1 MGERIKLV
9 RDASRAGRRPPPE
22 KPDVTLG
29 FIPLTDCAPIVVA
42 REKGFFSRHG
52 LNVQLSRE
60 ASWASI
66 RDKVA
71 LGVHDAAHMLAG
83 MPIASTLGVAGGAQV
98 EMMTALSL
106 DLNGNAITVSNEL
119 YRRMQAADPVAMAEK
134 PLSARA
140 LRQVLAEDR
149 AEGLAPMTFAMV
161 HPVSSHNYQLRYW
174 LAAAGIDPERD
185 LRLIVIP
192 PSRMGANL
200 RAGRIA
206 GYCVGEPW
214 NQAVVAEQLGVSL
227 ITGYEIWNN
236 APEKV
241 LGVTAQWAEQFPN
254 THRAMIRALVEAAAW
269 LDDPEHRSEAARL
282 ISAAHSIPDFNVF
295 HRYGAN
301 FPWRSHAIWFVTQ
314 MQRWGQVDRG
324 VDARE
329 LAAQVYRPDI
339 YREAVGALDL
349 RIPAIDEKTEGLHKV
364 PWTLDTPAGALAM
377 GADAFFDDKTFNPA
391 DPAGYLQ
398 SFPVRH
404 PAGRAAAFDQFIG

>member
-1 MGERIKLV
+1 
-9 RDASRAGRRPPPE
+9 
-22 KPDVTLG
+22 
-29 FIPLTDCAPIVVA
+29 
-42 REKGFFSRHG
+42 
-52 LNVQLSRE
+52 
-60 ASWASI
+60 
-66 RDKVA
+66 
-71 LGVHDAAHMLAG
+71 
-83 MPIASTLGVAGGAQV
+83 
-98 EMMTALSL
+98 
-106 DLNGNAITVSNEL
+106 
-119 YRRMQAADPVAMAEK
+119 MAER

-140 LRQVLAEDR
+140 LRQVIAEDR

-282 ISAAHSIPDFNVF
+282 ISAADYVDAPPAVIRRTLAGQFQYHPDIAAHSIPDFNVF

>member
-1 MGERIKLV
+1 
-9 RDASRAGRRPPPE
+9 
-22 KPDVTLG
+22 
-29 FIPLTDCAPIVVA
+29 
-42 REKGFFSRHG
+42 
-52 LNVQLSRE
+52 
-60 ASWASI
+60 
-66 RDKVA
+66 
-71 LGVHDAAHMLAG
+71 
-83 MPIASTLGVAGGAQV
+83 
-98 EMMTALSL
+98 
-106 DLNGNAITVSNEL
+106 
-119 YRRMQAADPVAMAEK
+119 
-134 PLSARA
+134 
-140 LRQVLAEDR
+140 
-149 AEGLAPMTFAMV
+149 
-161 HPVSSHNYQLRYW
+161 
-174 LAAAGIDPERD
+174 
-185 LRLIVIP
+185 
-192 PSRMGANL
+192 
-200 RAGRIA
+200 
-206 GYCVGEPW
+206 VGEPW

-282 ISAAHSIPDFNVF
+282 ISAADYVDAPPAVIRRTLAGQFQYHPDIAAHSIPDFNVF